1 MELREKIRKFL
12 NMELTA
18 VTEDFDKKFS
28 ATASHLLNENEE
40 LFIGQFLKFDRG
52 EMIVKFRAARAF
64 PRKGEHVQAMYL
76 PATYQDYR
84 KWEDTTYEFLY
95 KHRLK
100 GSEAICIWQSK
111 SNEDEFI
118 LLGFRGV
125 DLAFAEYLSQAPGA
139 LIFFGPHNPPIEY
152 LANLY
157 KLSQDEYSQK
167 VADIFDYSYAFIDNN
182 PVLIKDNQPSEFIYR
197 QINSSPI
204 TILQGPPGTGKTQ
217 LIAQLCAKLCDEGK
231 SVLVT
236 ALTNR
241 ALIEIAAKSACN
253 RLLENKK
260 VFKTNLT
267 VDEQKEVPQI
277 SLLKQLYPIKGGL
290 VLATYYIVS
299 GFAADLTGEN
309 AFDIVIMDE
318 ASQALLPMFA
328 ATSKIG
334 KTNLWVGDNAQL
346 GPVIALNEDMI
357 RSNGF
362 NNFIEGLY
370 TLTTKRQYPL
380 YQLTKTY
387 RLSQRNADYSGI
399 FYRGTLI
406 SGKSNPITNIES
418 LNKLLNS
425 DGGPT
430 LVFTDMDISDATPTF
445 AIDMATYIVYSILQE
460 EPKAEVAVLTCLRK
474 TTRALQ
480 KSIVLRLGLGN
491 KVLID
496 TIARVQGLTTD
507 ITILFIPNTSLI
519 RSLEPRL
526 FNVATSRAKSHTI
539 IIADKNILKFAHMDR
554 KVRKFIEKLSEEN
567 YLYIPSTSTSK
578 TALLL
583 GDNPNKTITNGNT
596 DIC

>member
-1 MELREKIRKFL
+1 
-12 NMELTA
+12 MELTA

-28 ATASHLLNENEE
+28 ATAFHLLNETEE
-40 LFIGQFLKFDRG
+40 LFIGRFLKFDNG
-52 EMIVKFRAARAF
+52 EMIVKFSASRAF
-64 PRKGEHVQAMYL
+64 PRKGEYVQVMYL
-76 PATYQDYR
+76 PAIYQDYR
-84 KWEDTTYEFLY
+84 KWGDVTYEFLY

-111 SNEDEFI
+111 SNEDGVI

-139 LIFFGPHNPPIEY
+139 LIFCGPHNPPIEY

-167 VADIFDYSYAFIDNN
+167 VANLFDYSYAVIENN
-182 PVLIKDNQPSEFIYR
+182 PFLIRDHQPSEFIYR

-217 LIAQLCAKLCDEGK
+217 LIAELCAKLCGEGK

-241 ALIEIAAKSACN
+241 ALIEIASKSACN
-253 RLLENKK
+253 KLLEDKK
-260 VFKTNLT
+260 VYKTNLT

-277 SLLKQLYPIKGGL
+277 SLLKQLSPIKGGI

-299 GFAADLTGEN
+299 GLAADLAGEN

-328 ATSKIG
+328 AAYKLG

-346 GPVIALNEDMI
+346 GPVIALNEDRV

-362 NNFIEGLY
+362 NNFIEGLN
-370 TLTTKRQYPL
+370 TLTNKRQYPL

-387 RLSQRNADYSGI
+387 RLTQRNADYTGI

-406 SGKSNPITNIES
+406 SGKSNQITNIES

-430 LVFTDMDISDATPTF
+430 LLFTDMDISDATPSF

-460 EPKAEVAVLTCLRK
+460 EPKAEIAVLTCLRK

-480 KSIVLRLGLGN
+480 KAISLRLGLGN

-554 KVRKFIEKLSEEN
+554 QVREFIEKLSEESC
-567 YLYIPSTSTSK
+567 LYIPSTSTSK
-578 TALLL
+578 TTFLL
-583 GDNPNKTITNGNT
+583 GGYPNNTITYGST
-596 DIC
+596 DKY